1 MRWERMPMG
10 LAFAPFIISMAISCL
25 IMLLDFTPP
34 FELKKPAFTLFLL
47 TPMMVFLPLIHPDV
61 NGRGIERIMGG
72 IVGLHIGFW
81 PIALLALLWPFVVG
95 VLWLIQTASIWRS
108 SYPPFRIGVWVG
120 MGASTGLAMGKIG
133 VELLG
138 SSFLITL
145 GLFTI
150 LFPTL
155 HWMMGRLPSDEEE

>member
-1 MRWERMPMG
+1 MG
-10 LAFAPFIISMAISCL
+10 LAFGPFIISMAISCS
-25 IMLLDFTPP
+25 IILLDFTPP
-34 FELKKPAFTLFLL
+34 YEIKKPVLTLFLL
-47 TPMMVFLPLIHPDV
+47 TPMMFLLPLIHSDIK
-61 NGRGIERIMGG
+61 GRGIERAIGG

-95 VLWLIQTASIWRS
+95 VFWLIQTASIWRA
-108 SYPPFRIGVWVG
+108 SYPPFRIGVWAG
-120 MGASTGLAMGKIG
+120 MGASTGLVMGKIG

-145 GLFTI
+145 GLFSI

-155 HWMMGRLPSDEEE
+155 HWMIGRLPSEEEE